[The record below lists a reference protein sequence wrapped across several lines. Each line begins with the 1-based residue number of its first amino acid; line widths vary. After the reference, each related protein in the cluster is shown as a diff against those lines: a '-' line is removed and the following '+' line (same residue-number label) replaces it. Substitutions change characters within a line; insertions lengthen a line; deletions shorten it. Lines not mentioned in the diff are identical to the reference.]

1 MNTVSEFSRRFALA
15 DIGAV
20 PKRVSFVADAAEC
33 RALAGRFRLVAIDS
47 LGAEAELMAVDK
59 AIEARGTISAR
70 VIQSCAATGRPL
82 PITLEEPFH
91 IRFEAPGT
99 EISEEELEL
108 SADDCDVME
117 HDGLSIDLGEAVAQ
131 TLGLAI
137 DPFARAPDADE
148 VLKAAG
154 IVGEEDA
161 SPFAQLKGLFEKR

>member
-1 MNTVSEFSRRFALA
+1 MNAVSEFSRRFALA

-20 PKRVSFVADAAEC
+20 PKRVSLVADAAEC

-59 AIEARGTISAR
+59 AIEARGMISAR

-82 PITLEEPFH
+82 PITLEEPFQ
-91 IRFEAPGT
+91 IRFEPPGT

-154 IVGEEDA
+154 IGGEDDA